1 MNLFE
6 RLMLRR
12 LMDVAGEGGEGGG
25 GGGGGASGGD
35 PAAQQQSSDPAQQQS
50 LLNPG
55 TQQQQGG
62 QGQQPQ
68 QQAAQQQSQTTAPF
82 LEKLPDDGD
91 EKGWQDLYAKLGRP
105 EKIEDYGIK
114 APEGSDGTFLN
125 TALGWMHESGLS
137 KKQAETVINKFNEY
151 AAGQQKSAQ
160 ENLANQN
167 TANREA
173 VIKSWGKDAEAN
185 TATLQNAVQRFFPE
199 AVIEKFNNA
208 GLLNDPDLVNAVLA
222 IGKALG
228 EDKTVT
234 TSSQG
239 NAAGKDI
246 AHRMWPNMQ

>member
-12 LMDVAGEGGEGGG
+12 LMNVAGEGGEGG
-25 GGGGGASGGD
+25 APS
-35 PAAQQQSSDPAQQQS
+35 AAATEEQQQEQQPG

-55 TQQQQGG
+55 EPAGQQPGQQTQQQE
-62 QGQQPQ
+62 Q
-68 QQAAQQQSQTTAPF
+68 QQAPAAF
-82 LEKLPDDGD
+82 IEKLPDDGD

-114 APEGSDGTFLN
+114 PPEGSDGTFLN
-125 TALGWMHESGLS
+125 TALSWMHESGLN

-151 AAGQQKSAQ
+151 AAEQQKSAQ
-160 ENLANQN
+160 ENIANQN
-167 TANREA
+167 AANREK
-173 VIKSWGKDAEAN
+173 VIKSWGSEVEAN
-185 TATLQNAVQRFFPE
+185 TAILQNAVQRFFPD
-199 AVIEKFNNA
+199 AVIEKFNTA

-234 TSSQG
+234 AAATG
-239 NAAGKDI
+239 NAAEKDI
-246 AHRMWPNMQ
+246 A

>member
-6 RLMLRR
+6 RLILRR
-12 LMDVAGEGGEGGG
+12 LMDVAGEGGEGG
-25 GGGGGASGGD
+25 A
-35 PAAQQQSSDPAQQQS
+35 PATGTEEQQQGQQEQQTPAS

-55 TQQQQGG
+55 EPAGQQ

-68 QQAAQQQSQTTAPF
+68 QQEQQQAPAAF
-82 LEKLPDDGD
+82 IEKLPDDGD

-114 APEGSDGTFLN
+114 PPEGSDGTFLN
-125 TALGWMHESGLS
+125 TALSWMHESGLN
-137 KKQAETVINKFNEY
+137 KKQAETVIHKFNEY
-151 AAGQQKSAQ
+151 AAEQQKSAQ
-160 ENLANQN
+160 ENIANQN
-167 TANREA
+167 AANREK
-173 VIKSWGKDAEAN
+173 VIKSWGSEVEAN
-185 TATLQNAVQRFFPE
+185 TAILQNAVQRFFPD
-199 AVIEKFNNA
+199 AVIEKFNTA

-234 TSSQG
+234 VAAPG
-239 NAAGKDI
+239 NAAEKDI

>member
-12 LMDVAGEGGEGGG
+12 LMNVAGEGGEGG
-25 GGGGGASGGD
+25 APS
-35 PAAQQQSSDPAQQQS
+35 AAATEEQQQEQQPG

-55 TQQQQGG
+55 EPAGQQPGQQTQQQE
-62 QGQQPQ
+62 Q
-68 QQAAQQQSQTTAPF
+68 QQAPAAF
-82 LEKLPDDGD
+82 IEKLPDDGD

-114 APEGSDGTFLN
+114 PPEGSDGTFLN
-125 TALGWMHESGLS
+125 TALSWMQESGLN
-137 KKQAETVINKFNEY
+137 KKQAETVIHKFNEY
-151 AAGQQKSAQ
+151 AAEQQKSAQ
-160 ENLANQN
+160 ENIANQN
-167 TANREA
+167 AANREK
-173 VIKSWGKDAEAN
+173 VIKSWGSEVEAN
-185 TATLQNAVQRFFPE
+185 TAILQNAVQRFFPD
-199 AVIEKFNNA
+199 AVIEKFNTA

-234 TSSQG
+234 AAATG
-239 NAAGKDI
+239 NAAEKDI

>member
-12 LMDVAGEGGEGGG
+12 LMNVAGEGGEGG
-25 GGGGGASGGD
+25 APS
-35 PAAQQQSSDPAQQQS
+35 AAATEEQQQEQRPG

-55 TQQQQGG
+55 EPAGQQPGQQTQQQE
-62 QGQQPQ
+62 Q
-68 QQAAQQQSQTTAPF
+68 QQAPAAF
-82 LEKLPDDGD
+82 IEKLPDDGD

-114 APEGSDGTFLN
+114 PPEGSDGTFLN
-125 TALGWMHESGLS
+125 TALSWMHESGLN
-137 KKQAETVINKFNEY
+137 KKQAETVIHKFNEY
-151 AAGQQKSAQ
+151 AAEQQKSAQ
-160 ENLANQN
+160 ENIANQN
-167 TANREA
+167 AANREK
-173 VIKSWGKDAEAN
+173 VIKSWGSEVEAN
-185 TATLQNAVQRFFPE
+185 TAILQNAVQRFFPD
-199 AVIEKFNNA
+199 AVIEKFNTA

-234 TSSQG
+234 VAAPG
-239 NAAGKDI
+239 NAAEKDI

>member
-12 LMDVAGEGGEGGG
+12 LMNVAGEGGEGG
-25 GGGGGASGGD
+25 APS
-35 PAAQQQSSDPAQQQS
+35 AAATEEQQEQQPG

-55 TQQQQGG
+55 EPAGQQP
-62 QGQQPQ
+62 GQQPQ
-68 QQAAQQQSQTTAPF
+68 QQEQQQAPAPF
-82 LEKLPDDGD
+82 IEKLPDDGD

-114 APEGSDGTFLN
+114 PPEGSDGAFLN
-125 TALGWMHESGLS
+125 TALSWMHESGLN
-137 KKQAETVINKFNEY
+137 KKQAETVIHKFNEY
-151 AAGQQKSAQ
+151 AAEQQKSAQ
-160 ENLANQN
+160 GNIANQN
-167 TANREA
+167 AANREK
-173 VIKSWGKDAEAN
+173 VIKSWGSEVEAN
-185 TATLQNAVQRFFPE
+185 TAILQNAVQRFFPD
-199 AVIEKFNNA
+199 AVIEKFNTA

-234 TSSQG
+234 VAAPG
-239 NAAGKDI
+239 NAAEKDI

>member
-12 LMDVAGEGGEGGG
+12 LMNVAGEGGEGG
-25 GGGGGASGGD
+25 APS
-35 PAAQQQSSDPAQQQS
+35 AAATEEQQQEQQPG

-55 TQQQQGG
+55 EPAGQQPGQQTQQQE
-62 QGQQPQ
+62 Q
-68 QQAAQQQSQTTAPF
+68 QQAPAAF
-82 LEKLPDDGD
+82 IEKLPDDGD

-114 APEGSDGTFLN
+114 PPEGSDGTFLN
-125 TALGWMHESGLS
+125 TALSWMHESGLN

-151 AAGQQKSAQ
+151 AAEQQKSAQ
-160 ENLANQN
+160 KNIANQN
-167 TANREA
+167 AANREK
-173 VIKSWGKDAEAN
+173 VIKSWGSEVEAN
-185 TATLQNAVQRFFPE
+185 TAILQNAVQRFFPD
-199 AVIEKFNNA
+199 AVIEKFNTA

-234 TSSQG
+234 AAATG
-239 NAAGKDI
+239 NAAEKDI

>member
-12 LMDVAGEGGEGGG
+12 LMNVAGEGGEGG
-25 GGGGGASGGD
+25 APS
-35 PAAQQQSSDPAQQQS
+35 AAATEEQQQEQQPG

-55 TQQQQGG
+55 EPAGQQLGQQTQQQE
-62 QGQQPQ
+62 Q
-68 QQAAQQQSQTTAPF
+68 QQAPAAF
-82 LEKLPDDGD
+82 IEKLPDDGD

-114 APEGSDGTFLN
+114 PPEGSDGTFLN
-125 TALGWMHESGLS
+125 TALSWMHESGLN
-137 KKQAETVINKFNEY
+137 KKQAETVIHKFNEY
-151 AAGQQKSAQ
+151 AAEQQKSAQ
-160 ENLANQN
+160 ENIANQN
-167 TANREA
+167 AANREK
-173 VIKSWGKDAEAN
+173 VIKSWGSEVEAN
-185 TATLQNAVQRFFPE
+185 TAILQNAVQRFFPD
-199 AVIEKFNNA
+199 AVIEKFNTA

-234 TSSQG
+234 VAAPG
-239 NAAGKDI
+239 NAAEKDI